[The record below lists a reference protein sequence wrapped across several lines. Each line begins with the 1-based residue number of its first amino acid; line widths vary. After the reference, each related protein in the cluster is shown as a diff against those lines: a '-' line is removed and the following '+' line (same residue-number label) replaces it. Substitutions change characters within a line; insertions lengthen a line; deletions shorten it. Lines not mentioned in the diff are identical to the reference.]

1 MSQYSHRVAG
11 GISELCRSAQKL
23 KGEGWEDPN
32 DPNVIAEKELLN
44 AAAAIEAAAAKLAQL
59 KPRKEA
65 TSKVQQLK
73 SYQNLIFV
81 FRQMKIS
88 TLMNKS
94 WRQQNQLL
102 LRLNSS
108 SNPHRPLRKN

>member
-65 TSKVQQLK
+65 TSKVQSSFGQNPAYNSIETATIRKTRPTLFKIFFQK
-73 SYQNLIFV
+73 SHFC
-81 FRQMKIS
+81 F
-88 TLMNKS
+88 
-94 WRQQNQLL
+94 
-102 LRLNSS
+102 
-108 SNPHRPLRKN
+108 

>member
-65 TSKVQQLK
+65 TSKVRALSEVEK
-73 SYQNLIFV
+73 IKENIYGSEYQH
-81 FRQMKIS
+81 K
-88 TLMNKS
+88 TLGK
-94 WRQQNQLL
+94 
-102 LRLNSS
+102 
-108 SNPHRPLRKN
+108 

>member
-11 GISELCRSAQKL
+11 GISELCRSAHKL
-23 KGEGWEDPN
+23 KGDGWEDPN

-65 TSKVQQLK
+65 TSKVQK
-73 SYQNLIFV
+73 KNFKKNFKLIF
-81 FRQMKIS
+81 RPMKTW
-88 TLMNKS
+88 TLTSKFLKRPS
-94 WRQQNQLL
+94 QLQ
-102 LRLNSS
+102 
-108 SNPHRPLRKN
+108 

>member
-65 TSKVQQLK
+65 TSKVTNRSFICGRQTFMVC
-73 SYQNLIFV
+73 NLIY
-81 FRQMKIS
+81 RQMKILI
-88 TLMNKS
+88 LMNKS
-94 WRQQNQLL
+94 WKQQNQLL
-102 LRLNSS
+102 
-108 SNPHRPLRKN
+108 

>member
-11 GISELCRSAQKL
+11 GISELCRSAHKL
-23 KGEGWEDPN
+23 KGDGWEDPN

-65 TSKVQQLK
+65 TSKVISFIQK
-73 SYQNLIFV
+73 SKTIKIVFQIFEWILF
-81 FRQMKIS
+81 FRIKNFFSRPMKI
-88 TLMNKS
+88 
-94 WRQQNQLL
+94 
-102 LRLNSS
+102 
-108 SNPHRPLRKN
+108 

>member
-11 GISELCRSAQKL
+11 GISELCRSAHKL
-23 KGEGWEDPN
+23 KGDGWEDPN

-65 TSKVQQLK
+65 TSKVQK
-73 SYQNLIFV
+73 
-81 FRQMKIS
+81 KIKKKFK
-88 TLMNKS
+88 TYF
-94 WRQQNQLL
+94 
-102 LRLNSS
+102 
-108 SNPHRPLRKN
+108 

>member
-11 GISELCRSAQKL
+11 GISELCRSAHKL
-23 KGEGWEDPN
+23 KGDGWEDPN

-65 TSKVQQLK
+65 TSKGITDFENAIDFYSVDD
-73 SYQNLIFV
+73 F
-81 FRQMKIS
+81 F
-88 TLMNKS
+88 
-94 WRQQNQLL
+94 
-102 LRLNSS
+102 
-108 SNPHRPLRKN
+108 

>member
-65 TSKVQQLK
+65 TSKVRALSEEK
-73 SYQNLIFV
+73 NRKAFMVPNINIF
-81 FRQMKIS
+81 
-88 TLMNKS
+88 
-94 WRQQNQLL
+94 
-102 LRLNSS
+102 
-108 SNPHRPLRKN
+108 

>member
-65 TSKVQQLK
+65 TSKVQ
-73 SYQNLIFV
+73 SSFGQNPA
-81 FRQMKIS
+81 RY
-88 TLMNKS
+88 
-94 WRQQNQLL
+94 RDGD
-102 LRLNSS
+102 
-108 SNPHRPLRKN
+108 HREDASHFIQINTH